1 MEVSREIAVLALAK
15 ILANTLQLQP
25 QTTSSFTDVDSSHW
39 GAGYIGALERAGIAL
54 GNNGKFRP
62 EASVTRAQ
70 LAAFLYRAMQQ

>member
-15 ILANTLQLQP
+15 ILANTLQLQL

-39 GAGYIGALERAGIAL
+39 SAGYIGALERAGIAL
-54 GNNGKFRP
+54 GDNGKFRP